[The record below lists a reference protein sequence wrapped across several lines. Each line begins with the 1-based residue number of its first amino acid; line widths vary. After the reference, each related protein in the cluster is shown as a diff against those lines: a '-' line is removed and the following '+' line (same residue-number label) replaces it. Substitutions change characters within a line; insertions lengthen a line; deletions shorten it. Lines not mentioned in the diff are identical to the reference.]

1 MQRMGGGKQSG
12 GGNDPSCGCDM
23 QAGWPPASEF
33 PRGGLQGGAVMNF
46 NEFNLALS
54 KNGRTRH
61 LRGRWNNNN
70 NGNNYVNAMNNNNNS
85 NNNNGGNNM
94 NNNSN
99 NSNNARNNMNNNSN
113 SNNNSNNGRNNMNNN
128 NGNNM
133 NTGNGNGRKTT
144 KKNNKMNNGKAM
156 KKLMYEGKVYNYDPE
171 SGNAYQNGRYAGKYI
186 RPNNGKPYLMKNTNE
201 NSSLEYDTEETANG
215 NGKAPKSLM
224 MYGGKRTRKQKQKHG
239 KGCPCLFCTFKQL
252 KWAGGRR

>member
-1 MQRMGGGKQSG
+1 MGGG
-12 GGNDPSCGCDM
+12 GNNPSCGCDM

-33 PRGGLQGGAVMNF
+33 PRGGLQGGGKRGGAVMNF

-70 NGNNYVNAMNNNNNS
+70 NGNNYTNTMNNGNNSNRNNNYNSSNMNNNNS
-85 NNNNGGNNM
+85 N
-94 NNNSN
+94 
-99 NSNNARNNMNNNSN
+99 RN
-113 SNNNSNNGRNNMNNN
+113 NNN

-133 NTGNGNGRKTT
+133 NTGNGKGASR
-144 KKNNKMNNGKAM
+144 KNNNNSNNMNNGNGNGNGTRKAS

-171 SGNAYQNGRYAGKYI
+171 SGNAYQNGKYAGKYI

-201 NSSLEYDTEETANG
+201 NSSAEYDTEEMDNG
-215 NGKAPKSLM
+215 NGKAPKTLM
-224 MYGGKRTRKQKQKHG
+224 MNGGKRTRKQKQKHG
-239 KGCPCLFCTFKQL
+239 KRCPCLLCTLKKL
-252 KWAGGRR
+252 KWAGGGR